1 MLPAEP
7 GVVAMAEDG
16 EFVELFSRVELAG
29 QALLRQV
36 RKTALFARTEGY
48 GRKPDPDDQ
57 TIVGRKPCINLSLVV
72 SLATQQQV
80 YGEQQQDGRAAR
92 DSSVHGRR

>member
-29 QALLRQV
+29 QAPLRQV
-36 RKTALFARTEGY
+36 RKTELFARTEGY
-48 GRKPDPDDQ
+48 G
-57 TIVGRKPCINLSLVV
+57 LVDHSV
-72 SLATQQQV
+72 SL
-80 YGEQQQDGRAAR
+80 EDHSDG
-92 DSSVHGRR
+92 